1 MKAKIITLD
10 NNAVGDIEL
19 KDDIFGADV
28 RQDILSRMVNYQ
40 RAKKRAGTHKVK
52 TRGEIRGTTAKPF
65 NQKGSGRA
73 RQGSVKVTQ
82 MRSGA
87 TVFGPVIRSH
97 SHKLTKKVRKLALRS
112 ALSAKQATGALVIL
126 DSAELKQGKTKEL
139 VGRFE
144 KLGWGRVLIVGGS
157 SVDKNFY
164 LAARNIPNVDVVLSE
179 GANVYDILRRDTLVL
194 TKDAVK
200 MLEARLS

>member
-10 NNAVGDIEL
+10 NKAVGDIEL

-126 DSAELKQGKTKEL
+126 ESAELKQGKTREL

-157 SVDKNFY
+157 LVDKNFY
-164 LAARNIPNVDVVLSE
+164 LAARNIPNVDVVPSE

>member
-1 MKAKIITLD
+1 MKAKIITIE
-10 NNAVGDIEL
+10 NKAVGNIDL
-19 KDDIFGADV
+19 KDEILGVDV
-28 RQDILSRMVNYQ
+28 RPDILSRMVNYQ
-40 RAKKRAGTHKVK
+40 RAKRRAGTHKVK

-87 TVFGPVIRSH
+87 TVFGPVVRSH

-112 ALSAKQATGALVIL
+112 ALSAKQVAGALVII

-144 KLGWGRVLIVGGS
+144 KLGWGRVLIVDGS
-157 SVDKNFY
+157 SVNENFC
-164 LAARNIPNVDVVLSE
+164 LAARNIPNVDVVPSE

>member
-1 MKAKIITLD
+1 MKAKIITLE
-10 NNAVGDIEL
+10 NKAVGNIDL
-19 KDDIFGADV
+19 KDEIFGVDV
-28 RQDILSRMVNYQ
+28 RPDILSRMVNYQ
-40 RAKKRAGTHKVK
+40 RAKRRAGTHKVK

-87 TVFGPVIRSH
+87 TVFGPVVRSH

-112 ALSAKQATGALVIL
+112 ALSAKQVAGALVII

-144 KLGWGRVLIVGGS
+144 KLGWGRVLIVDGS
-157 SVDKNFY
+157 SVNENFC
-164 LAARNIPNVDVVLSE
+164 LAARNIPNVDVVPSE

>member
-1 MKAKIITLD
+1 MKAKIITLE
-10 NNAVGDIEL
+10 NKAVGNIDL
-19 KDDIFGADV
+19 KDEIFGVDV
-28 RQDILSRMVNYQ
+28 RPDILSRMVNYQ
-40 RAKKRAGTHKVK
+40 RAKRRAGTHKVK

-87 TVFGPVIRSH
+87 TVFGPVVRSH

-112 ALSAKQATGALVIL
+112 ALSAKQVAGALVII

-139 VGRFE
+139 VGRFK
-144 KLGWGRVLIVGGS
+144 KLGWGRVLIVDGS
-157 SVDKNFY
+157 SVNENFC
-164 LAARNIPNVDVVLSE
+164 LAARNIPNVDVVPSE

>member
-10 NNAVGDIEL
+10 NKAVGDIEL
-19 KDDIFGADV
+19 NDDIFGADV

-87 TVFGPVIRSH
+87 TVFGPVVRSH

-144 KLGWGRVLIVGGS
+144 KLGWGRVLIVGGL
-157 SVDKNFY
+157 SVDKNFC
-164 LAARNIPNVDVVLSE
+164 LAARNVPNVDVVLSE

>member
-10 NNAVGDIEL
+10 NKSVGDIEL

-144 KLGWGRVLIVGGS
+144 KLGWGRVLIVGGL
-157 SVDKNFY
+157 SVDKNFC
-164 LAARNIPNVDVVLSE
+164 LAARNVPNVDVVLSE

>member
-10 NNAVGDIEL
+10 NKAVGDIEL
-19 KDDIFGADV
+19 NDDIFGADV

-144 KLGWGRVLIVGGS
+144 KLGWGRVLIVGGL
-157 SVDKNFY
+157 SVDKNFC
-164 LAARNIPNVDVVLSE
+164 LAARNVPNVDVVLSE